1 MSEWAK
7 WCEKSWSWDCGM
19 EIANCIWK
27 ISLWLWKPP
36 ILCVCLLFSVDFFCS
51 LSTVDGLLIVEHGAG
66 WLAGTVDAI
75 PQRKPTRFVCLL
87 HRLLWLGLAWIG
99 IIESL
104 CSALHTN
111 EEVASSRI
119 HFVCLLCEIPKI
131 HLQTNHYHFN
141 CVRSF
146 SLTLQTDLNAH
157 PSSSWL
163 W

>member
-1 MSEWAK
+1 MKAP
-7 WCEKSWSWDCGM
+7 DF
-19 EIANCIWK
+19 
-27 ISLWLWKPP
+27 
-36 ILCVCLLFSVDFFCS
+36 VCLFVIQCRFFCS

-119 HFVCLLCEIPKI
+119 HFVCLLCEIPKYI
-131 HLQTNHYHFN
+131 CKRITIILIVCDLFLLLFKLI
-141 CVRSF
+141 SM
-146 SLTLQTDLNAH
+146 LTHQVVGYGKCA
-157 PSSSWL
+157 
-163 W
+163 